1 MYVECA
7 CLHMQEGQKEEGKA
21 KWERVES
28 HTHTLMQ
35 QLHKQTILV
44 FVVLLIK
51 AQMSR
56 WNLVTCPSSVFKKNK
71 KLSTQHKQKSYLPK
85 IRLLKNVKFCYSWL
99 TLNNTNKKNKYTN
112 SVLWLLCVLSLLK
125 KQKQKTP
132 KHYKN
137 DCCFHQVPY

>member
-7 CLHMQEGQKEEGKA
+7 CLPMQEGQKEEGKA

-56 WNLVTCPSSVFKKNK
+56 WNLVTCPSSVFKKK
-71 KLSTQHKQKSYLPK
+71 KKIKHTTQAKVLSAKIKAFTKCKVLLQLADFKQHK
-85 IRLLKNVKFCYSWL
+85 
-99 TLNNTNKKNKYTN
+99 
-112 SVLWLLCVLSLLK
+112 
-125 KQKQKTP
+125 
-132 KHYKN
+132 
-137 DCCFHQVPY
+137 